1 MSMSAFPA
9 SDECPVS
16 LWAIAWG
23 VAAALRQRAGRPV
36 QPRSARIP
44 AGPGPGSGRASS
56 NWLSPSS
63 DRARSLGPCYLLGTA
78 TGAVATGLTLRTRR
92 MSSTVRE
99 DRAAS
104 LETERAQRVRLTA
117 AMGRSRAAR
126 EMRDIVGLNLSVT
139 VGR

>member
-1 MSMSAFPA
+1 
-9 SDECPVS
+9 
-16 LWAIAWG
+16 
-23 VAAALRQRAGRPV
+23 
-36 QPRSARIP
+36 
-44 AGPGPGSGRASS
+44 
-56 NWLSPSS
+56 
-63 DRARSLGPCYLLGTA
+63 
-78 TGAVATGLTLRTRR
+78 

-104 LETERAQRVRLTA
+104 PETERAQRVRLTA